1 MKILILTKARG
12 LGELILRNGFIK
24 LLGEN
29 NVYSFEDIPDKL
41 YLGNYDLILIFRD
54 FVISNLPYVKYVLNH
69 GTKIAFID
77 VYDDPLIHKLFFHPK
92 ISVYF
97 KREFYNISFNN
108 YKFLLTAQYKYYLSY
123 FSIENMANYLN
134 LFEMIKAYCSSKLKP
149 LPLSYIE
156 NPNFKPSDS
165 KTINVSYIVNLPKSL
180 NIKHKLST
188 INMLKERISVAK
200 ILKQFKNSFIY
211 LGSEHRKGL
220 PHETYLK
227 ILSQSLCAVSTYGMG
242 FDTVRYWEIPY
253 SGSVLISRRPKT
265 LIPNNLKEDKHAF
278 FFDNLRELK
287 QHIEYIIEDPDTAL
301 KIGKEARKFVMK
313 FHSPE
318 ARARTIINALT
329 Q

>member
-1 MKILILTKARG
+1 VKILLLTKAQG

-41 YLGNYDLILIFRD
+41 YLDNYDLILIFRD
-54 FVISNLPYVKYVLNH
+54 FVISNLSYVKYVLNH
-69 GTKIAFID
+69 GTKIALID

-97 KREFYNISFNN
+97 KRELYNISFNN
-108 YKFLLTAQYKYYLSY
+108 YKFLLPAQYKYYLSY
-123 FSIENMANYLN
+123 FSMENMANYLN
-134 LFEMIKAYCSSKLKP
+134 LLEMIEAYRSSKLKP

-180 NIKHKLST
+180 SIRHKLST
-188 INMLKERISVAK
+188 INILKERISVTK
-200 ILKQFKNSFIY
+200 VLKQFRNSFIY

-265 LIPNNLKEDKHAF
+265 LIPNNLKEGKHAF

-287 QHIEYIIEDPDTAL
+287 QHVEHIIEDPDTAL
-301 KIGKEARKFVMK
+301 KIGKEARKFVIK

>member
-1 MKILILTKARG
+1 VKILLLTKARG

-41 YLGNYDLILIFRD
+41 YLDDYDLILIFRD

-77 VYDDPLIHKLFFHPK
+77 VYDDPLIHKLFFHLK

-97 KREFYNISFNN
+97 KRELYNISFNN
-108 YKFLLTAQYKYYLSY
+108 YKFLLSAQYKYYLSY
-123 FSIENMANYLN
+123 FSMENMVNYLN
-134 LFEMIKAYCSSKLKP
+134 LLEMIKAYRSSKLKP

-156 NPNFKPSDS
+156 NPNFKPSDI
-165 KTINVSYIVNLPKSL
+165 KTISVSYIINLPKSL

-188 INMLKERISVAK
+188 INILKERISVAK
-200 ILKQFKNSFIY
+200 VLKQFKNSFIY

-220 PHETYLK
+220 PHEAYLK
-227 ILSQSLCAVSTYGMG
+227 IFSQSLCAVSTYGMG

-253 SGSVLISRRPKT
+253 SGSVLISRRPMT
-265 LIPNNLKEDKHAF
+265 LIPNNLKEGKHAF
-278 FFDNLRELK
+278 FFDALKELK
-287 QHIEYIIEDPDTAL
+287 QHVEYLIADPDYAI
-301 KIGKEARKFVMK
+301 KIGSKAREFVMK
-313 FHSPE
+313 YHSPE
-318 ARARTIINALT
+318 VRAKAIINALT
-329 Q
+329 

>member
-1 MKILILTKARG
+1 MKILLLTKARG

-24 LLGEN
+24 LLGES
-29 NVYSFEDIPDKL
+29 NVYSFEDIPNKL
-41 YLGNYDLILIFRD
+41 YLDGYDLILIFRD
-54 FVISNLPYVKYVLNH
+54 FVISNLSYVKYVLNH

-97 KREFYNISFNN
+97 KRELYNISFNN
-108 YKFLLTAQYKYYLSY
+108 YKFLLAAQYKYYLSC
-123 FSIENMANYLN
+123 FSMENIANYLN
-134 LFEMIKAYCSSKLKP
+134 LLEMIEAYHSSKLKP

-165 KTINVSYIVNLPKSL
+165 KTISVSYIANLPKSL

-188 INMLKERISVAK
+188 INILKERISVAK
-200 ILKQFKNSFIY
+200 VLKQFKNSFIY

-253 SGSVLISRRPKT
+253 SGSVLISRKPRT
-265 LIPNNLKEDKHAF
+265 LIPNNLKEGKHAF

-287 QHIEYIIEDPDTAL
+287 QHVEYVIEDPDTAL

-313 FHSPE
+313 YHSPE
-318 ARARTIINALT
+318 ARARTIINALI

>member
-1 MKILILTKARG
+1 VKILLLTKARG

-24 LLGEN
+24 LLGES
-29 NVYSFEDIPDKL
+29 NVYSFEDIPYES
-41 YLGNYDLILIFRD
+41 YLDSYDLILIFRD
-54 FVISNLPYVKYVLNH
+54 FVISNLSYVKYVLNH

-97 KREFYNISFNN
+97 KRELYNISFNN
-108 YKFLLTAQYKYYLSY
+108 YKFLLAAQYKYYLSY
-123 FSIENMANYLN
+123 FSMENMANYLN
-134 LFEMIKAYCSSKLKP
+134 LLEMIKAYRSSKLKP

-156 NPNFKPSDS
+156 NPNFKPSYS
-165 KTINVSYIVNLPKSL
+165 KTISVSYIANLPKSL

-188 INMLKERISVAK
+188 INILKERISVAK
-200 ILKQFKNSFIY
+200 VLKQFKNSFIY

-253 SGSVLISRRPKT
+253 VGSVLISRRPKT
-265 LIPNNLKEDKHAF
+265 LIPDNLKEGKHAF
-278 FFDNLRELK
+278 FFDNLKELK
-287 QHIEYIIEDPDTAL
+287 QHVEYIIEDPDAAL

-313 FHSPE
+313 YHSPE
-318 ARARTIINALT
+318 ARTRTIINVLT

>member
-1 MKILILTKARG
+1 M
-12 LGELILRNGFIK
+12 LRNGFIK
-24 LLGEN
+24 LLGKS

-41 YLGNYDLILIFRD
+41 YLDNYDLILIFRD
-54 FVISNLPYVKYVLNH
+54 LVISNLSYVKYILNH

-97 KREFYNISFNN
+97 KRELYNISFNN
-108 YKFLLTAQYKYYLSY
+108 YKFLLPAQYKYYLSY
-123 FSIENMANYLN
+123 FSMENMVNYLN
-134 LFEMIKAYCSSKLKP
+134 LLEMIKAYRSSKLKP

-165 KTINVSYIVNLPKSL
+165 KTINVSYMVNLPKSL
-180 NIKHKLST
+180 NIRHKLST
-188 INMLKERISVAK
+188 INILKERISIAK
-200 ILKQFKNSFIY
+200 VLKRFKNSFIY

-220 PHETYLK
+220 PHEAYLK

-253 SGSVLISRRPKT
+253 TGSVLISRRPRT
-265 LIPNNLKEDKHAF
+265 LIPNNLKEGKHAF
-278 FFDNLRELK
+278 FFDNLKDLK
-287 QHIEYIIEDPDTAL
+287 QHVEYLIEDPDYAI
-301 KIGKEARKFVMK
+301 KIGREAREFIMK
-313 FHSPE
+313 YHSPE
-318 ARARTIINALT
+318 ARAKAIINALT

>member
-1 MKILILTKARG
+1 VKILLLTKARG

-24 LLGEN
+24 LLGKN

-41 YLGNYDLILIFRD
+41 YLDNYDLILIFRD
-54 FVISNLPYVKYVLNH
+54 FVISNLSYVKYVLNR

-97 KREFYNISFNN
+97 KRELYDISFNN

-123 FSIENMANYLN
+123 FSMENMMNYLN
-134 LFEMIKAYCSSKLKP
+134 LLEMIKAYRSSKLKP

-165 KTINVSYIVNLPKSL
+165 KTISVSYIINLPKSL
-180 NIKHKLST
+180 NIRHKLST
-188 INMLKERISVAK
+188 LNILKERISVAK
-200 ILKQFKNSFIY
+200 VLKQFKNSFIY

-220 PHETYLK
+220 PHETYLE
-227 ILSQSLCAVSTYGMG
+227 IFSQSLCAVSTYGMG

-253 SGSVLISRRPKT
+253 SGSVLISRRPRT
-265 LIPNNLKEDKHAF
+265 LIPNNLKESKHAF
-278 FFDNLRELK
+278 FFDKLKELK
-287 QHIEYIIEDPDTAL
+287 QHVEYIIEDPDYAI
-301 KIGKEARKFVMK
+301 KIGRESREFVMK

>member
-1 MKILILTKARG
+1 MKILLLTKAHG
-12 LGELILRNGFIK
+12 LGEMILNNGFTR
-24 LLGEN
+24 LLGKS
-29 NVYSFEDIPDKL
+29 NVYSFENILNNLSL
-41 YLGNYDLILIFRD
+41 YDYDLILIFRD
-54 FVISNLPYVKYVLNH
+54 FVISNFPYVKHVLKYE
-69 GTKIAFID
+69 TKIAFID
-77 VYDDPLIHKLFFHPK
+77 IYDDPLIHKLFFHPK
-92 ISVYF
+92 IVAYF
-97 KREFYNISFNN
+97 KREFYDISFSNLR
-108 YKFLLTAQYKYYLSY
+108 FLLTSQYKYYLSY
-123 FSIENMANYLN
+123 FSMKNMFNYLN
-134 LFEMIKAYCSSKLKP
+134 LSEMIEAYRSSKLKP

-188 INMLKERISVAK
+188 IHILRERISVAK
-200 ILKQFKNSFIY
+200 VLKQFKNSFIY

-227 ILSQSLCAVSTYGMG
+227 ILSQSLCAVSTHGMG

-287 QHIEYIIEDPDTAL
+287 QHVEYIIEDPDTAL

-313 FHSPE
+313 YHSPE

>member
-1 MKILILTKARG
+1 MKVLLLTKAHG
-12 LGELILRNGFIK
+12 LGEIILNNGFTK
-24 LLGEN
+24 ALGKR
-29 NVYSFEDIPDKL
+29 NVYSLENIPNLSLDD
-41 YLGNYDLILIFRD
+41 YDLILIFRD
-54 FVISNLPYVKYVLNH
+54 LVISNFPYVKHVLKYE
-69 GTKIAFID
+69 TKIAFID
-77 VYDDPLIHKLFFHPK
+77 NFDDPLIHKLFFHPN
-92 ISVYF
+92 IVAYF
-97 KREFYNISFNN
+97 KRELYDISFSNLR
-108 YKFLLTAQYKYYLSY
+108 FLLTSQYKYYLSY
-123 FSIENMANYLN
+123 FSMKNMFNYLN
-134 LFEMIKAYCSSKLKP
+134 LSEMIEAYRSSKLKP

-156 NPNFKPSDS
+156 NPNFKPSDT
-165 KTINVSYIVNLPKSL
+165 KKINVSYIVNLPKSL

-188 INMLKERISVAK
+188 IHILRERISVAK
-200 ILKQFKNSFIY
+200 VLKQFKNSFIY

-253 SGSVLISRRPKT
+253 SGSVLISRKPRT
-265 LIPNNLKEDKHAF
+265 LIPNNLKEGKHAF

-287 QHIEYIIEDPDTAL
+287 QHVEYVIEDPDTAL

-313 FHSPE
+313 YHSPE

>member
-1 MKILILTKARG
+1 VKVLLLTKARG

-24 LLGEN
+24 LLGESN
-29 NVYSFEDIPDKL
+29 IHSFEDNPKL
-41 YLGNYDLILIFRD
+41 YLDNYDLILIFRD
-54 FVISNLPYVKYVLNH
+54 FVISNLSNVKYVLNH
-69 GTKIAFID
+69 GTKMAFID
-77 VYDDPLIHKLFFHPK
+77 VYDDPLIHKLFFNPK

-97 KREFYNISFNN
+97 KRELYNISFNN

-123 FSIENMANYLN
+123 LSMENMANYLN
-134 LFEMIKAYCSSKLKP
+134 LFEMIKAYHSPKLKP

-165 KTINVSYIVNLPKSL
+165 KTISVSYIVNLPKSL

-188 INMLKERISVAK
+188 INILKERISVAK
-200 ILKQFKNSFIY
+200 VLKQFKNSFIY

-227 ILSQSLCAVSTYGMG
+227 IFSQSLCAVSTYGMG

>member
-1 MKILILTKARG
+1 MKVLFLSKARG
-12 LGELILRNGFIK
+12 VGEIMLIDGFIY
-24 LLGEN
+24 LLGKN
-29 NVYSFEDIPDKL
+29 NIHFESSLPLDE
-41 YLGNYDLILIFRD
+41 YDLVLLFRD
-54 FVISNLPYVKYVLNH
+54 FVISNFSYIKYVLKQANN
-69 GTKIAFID
+69 IVFID
-77 VYDDPLIHKLFFHPK
+77 VFDDPLIHKLFFHPN
-92 ISVYF
+92 IIAYF
-97 KREFYNISFNN
+97 KRELYNISFSNFR
-108 YKFLLTAQYKYYLSY
+108 FLLTSQYKYYLSY
-123 FSIENMANYLN
+123 FSTKNMFNFLN
-134 LFEMIKAYCSSKLKP
+134 LTEMIKAYRSSKLKP

-165 KTINVSYIVNLPKSL
+165 KTINVSYMVNLPKSL

-188 INMLKERISVAK
+188 INILKERINVAK
-200 ILKQFKNSFIY
+200 VLKQFKKSFIY

-227 ILSQSLCAVSTYGMG
+227 ILSQSLCVVSTYGMG

-253 SGSVLISRRPKT
+253 SGSVLISRRPRT
-265 LIPNNLKEDKHAF
+265 LIPNNLEEGKHAF

-287 QHIEYIIEDPDTAL
+287 QHVEYIIEDPDTAL

-313 FHSPE
+313 YHSPE

>member
-1 MKILILTKARG
+1 MKILLLTKARG

-41 YLGNYDLILIFRD
+41 YLDNYDVILIFRD

-69 GTKIAFID
+69 GTKIALID

-97 KREFYNISFNN
+97 KRELYNISFNN
-108 YKFLLTAQYKYYLSY
+108 YKFLLPAQYKYYLSY
-123 FSIENMANYLN
+123 FSMENMANYLN
-134 LFEMIKAYCSSKLKP
+134 LLEMTKAYRSSKLKP

-156 NPNFKPSDS
+156 NSNFKPSDS

-188 INMLKERISVAK
+188 INILKERISIAK

-253 SGSVLISRRPKT
+253 SGSVLISRKPRT
-265 LIPNNLKEDKHAF
+265 LIPNNLKEGKHAF
-278 FFDNLRELK
+278 FFDNLKELK
-287 QHIEYIIEDPDTAL
+287 QHVEYIIEDPEYAIE
-301 KIGKEARKFVMK
+301 IGREAREFVMK